1 MMRFLRFFL
10 AYQAVSRI
18 VWTTD
23 DIIQGYS
30 VKAFLPESK
39 TYNRQGMRTFHSSS
53 GLSTMTARSTVG
65 PSENRVASIRR
76 YATTKEDNGATSNSK
91 SEPIGL
97 FVEQLAE
104 SFQKNTF
111 VSLTLRG
118 AKKKKGKK
126 DDADDL
132 RGSIRLVQGRLIMVS
147 SKIKNKNDKNDNG
160 NKTILLQMTI
170 KYHGATDICKN
181 FELDAVPQAIHDL
194 FLGDPA
200 EIASEWGV
208 QAVRAKPIQS
218 AQLTT
223 TNQVLDLRLG
233 KKASLKKEAVADD
246 SATIAPVAESH
257 DRTKQ
262 VPLSNHAEF
271 FKRLGV
277 TNTDGKPKPRMKGKL
292 RQCQK
297 FVEIVGRIIDES
309 QKTKQKKISVVD
321 MGCGRAYLTFSLHA
335 YLQEHYKSITT
346 TGIDVRPKLVAEI
359 SGIARSLGSDFDSLN
374 FEAGT
379 IEEVVAQASATRQQV
394 KDEDTLSVLV
404 ALHACDTATDDALYS
419 AIAQNSDIIV
429 VAPCCHKQV
438 RPQLNAHFSS
448 TREVHPFSSILKH
461 GVYRERISETVTDS
475 LRALLLEYAGYKVQV
490 FEFIGGE
497 HTSKNVMITAIK
509 DRRSNTESIR
519 QQILS
524 LAALHGISS
533 QKLAQMMEFDL
544 SPGKHVQSQESLM
557 VKRGNSTQLSKNRMP
572 PVRS

>member
-1 MMRFLRFFL
+1 MIAIRYNQDYSANAFLFESNTSNQEIHAFRR
-10 AYQAVSRI
+10 VSR
-18 VWTTD
+18 
-23 DIIQGYS
+23 
-30 VKAFLPESK
+30 
-39 TYNRQGMRTFHSSS
+39 
-53 GLSTMTARSTVG
+53 LSTIASRDMTIFSQ
-65 PSENRVASIRR
+65 SEHPFSSFRR
-76 YATTKEDNGATSNSK
+76 HATKGDNGTKLNSK
-91 SEPIGL
+91 SEPVRI
-97 FVEQLAE
+97 FVQELEE
-104 SFQKNTF
+104 SFENNTF
-111 VSLTLRG
+111 ASLLLRG
-118 AKKKKGKK
+118 VKKKKGKK
-126 DDADDL
+126 KENANDL
-132 RGSIRLVQGRLIMVS
+132 RGSIRQVQGRLIAVS
-147 SKIKNKNDKNDNG
+147 SKKKNKKKGEINDN
-160 NKTILLQMTI
+160 NSILLQMTI

-181 FELDAVPQAIHDL
+181 FDLEDVPKAINDL

-200 EIASEWGV
+200 DIASEWGV

-223 TNQVLDLRLG
+223 TSQVWDLRLDG
-233 KKASLKKEAVADD
+233 KTSLRKEQVQGTDT
-246 SATIAPVAESH
+246 SANSAPIAESH

-277 TNTDGKPKPRMKGKL
+277 TNADGKPKPRMKGKL

-309 QKTKQKKISVVD
+309 QKNEQKEISVVD

-335 YLQEHYKSITT
+335 YLQEHYKSIST

-359 SGIARSLGSDFDSLN
+359 SGIARSLGSDFDSLD

-379 IEEVVAQASATRQQV
+379 IEEVVAQASSNRKQV
-394 KDEDTLSVLV
+394 TDDGTLNVLV

-419 AIAQNSDIIV
+419 AIAQNADIIV

-448 TREVHPFSSILKH
+448 TRDVHPLSSILKH

-475 LRALLLEYAGYKVQV
+475 LRALLLEFAGYKVQV

-509 DRRSNTESIR
+509 VREQGTIDDRKSKDSIR
-519 QQILS
+519 EQIIS
-524 LAALHGISS
+524 LAGLHGIGR

-544 SPGKHVQSQESLM
+544 LPGDEQVSMQEYLTLR
-557 VKRGNSTQLSKNRMP
+557 RGNSTQLSKNRMP
-572 PVRS
+572 PVRSR

>member
-1 MMRFLRFFL
+1 M
-10 AYQAVSRI
+10 
-18 VWTTD
+18 
-23 DIIQGYS
+23 
-30 VKAFLPESK
+30 
-39 TYNRQGMRTFHSSS
+39 
-53 GLSTMTARSTVG
+53 
-65 PSENRVASIRR
+65 ASIRR
-76 YATTKEDNGATSNSK
+76 YATNGAAPK
-91 SEPIGL
+91 SEPVQT
-97 FVEQLAE
+97 FVEELAQ
-104 SFQKNTF
+104 SFEKDSF

-118 AKKKKGKK
+118 AKKNKKNSSEE
-126 DDADDL
+126 L
-132 RGSIRLVQGRLIMVS
+132 RGSIRQVQGRLIAVS
-147 SKIKNKNDKNDNG
+147 SKKKKNKKNDDD
-160 NKTILLQMTI
+160 KAILLQMTI

-181 FELDAVPQAIHDL
+181 FELEAVPQAIRDL

-223 TNQVLDLRLG
+223 INQVLDLKLG
-233 KKASLKKEAVADD
+233 GKASLKKEAVADTP
-246 SATIAPVAESH
+246 SNTAPESH

-262 VPLSNHAEF
+262 VPLSNRAEF

-277 TNTDGKPKPRMKGKL
+277 TNADGKPKPKMKGKL

-297 FVEIVGRIIDES
+297 FVEIVGKIIDES
-309 QKTKQKKISVVD
+309 QKNEQKKISVVD

-379 IEEVVAQASATRQQV
+379 IEEVVAQASDASKQ
-394 KDEDTLSVLV
+394 KDEGTLSVLV

-509 DRRSNTESIR
+509 VRESGATESIR
-519 QQILS
+519 EQILS
-524 LAALHGISS
+524 LADLHGIRN

-544 SPGKHVQSQESLM
+544 GEQVPSPQDLTAR
-557 VKRGNSTQLSKNRMP
+557 RGNSTQLSKNRMP
-572 PVRS
+572 PMRSR

>member
-1 MMRFLRFFL
+1 MMPRSI
-10 AYQAVSRI
+10 VSPQL
-18 VWTTD
+18 T
-23 DIIQGYS
+23 
-30 VKAFLPESK
+30 
-39 TYNRQGMRTFHSSS
+39 
-53 GLSTMTARSTVG
+53 
-65 PSENRVASIRR
+65 SIRR
-76 YATTKEDNGATSNSK
+76 YATNGATQNSK
-91 SEPIGL
+91 SEPVQT
-97 FVEQLAE
+97 FVQELAE
-104 SFQKNTF
+104 SFENNSF

-118 AKKKKGKK
+118 AKKNKKNTSEE
-126 DDADDL
+126 L
-132 RGSIRLVQGRLIMVS
+132 RGSIRQVQGRLIAVS
-147 SKIKNKNDKNDNG
+147 SKKKKNKKNDDD
-160 NKTILLQMTI
+160 KAILLQMTI

-181 FELDAVPQAIHDL
+181 FELEAVPQAIHDL

-218 AQLTT
+218 AQLAT

-233 KKASLKKEAVADD
+233 GKASLKKEAVADEP
-246 SATIAPVAESH
+246 SNTAPESH

-262 VPLSNHAEF
+262 VPLSNRAEF

-277 TNTDGKPKPRMKGKL
+277 TNADGKPKPKMKGKL

-297 FVEIVGRIIDES
+297 FVEIVGKIIDES
-309 QKTKQKKISVVD
+309 QKNEQKKISVVD

-335 YLQEHYKSITT
+335 YLQEHYESITT

-379 IEEVVAQASATRQQV
+379 IEEVVAQASTAQV
-394 KDEDTLSVLV
+394 KDEGTLNVLV

-419 AIAQNSDIIV
+419 AIAQNADIIV

-448 TREVHPFSSILKH
+448 TKDVHPFSSILKH

-509 DRRSNTESIR
+509 VRESGATESIR
-519 QQILS
+519 EQILS
-524 LAALHGISS
+524 LADLHGIRN

-544 SPGKHVQSQESLM
+544 GERIPTPQDLTVR
-557 VKRGNSTQLSKNRMP
+557 RGNSTQLSKNRMP
-572 PVRS
+572 PVRSR